1 MSDTSKSNLTKGI
14 LYGGLAGIIWGT
26 LSIFISLLKNFGMSD
41 IAVSSLGPMIIII
54 FYGIKTLVKNPKAF
68 KICWKPLLIVLVGG
82 GIVNALT
89 YYSYAMCLNYM
100 GAGVFSALDFSH
112 VFILMLLSSF
122 IFKYKITKGKIL
134 SLSLAVVGMVMV
146 LNVFSPEAFIS
157 PMGLLWIAVDW
168 FCNCAIA
175 LLLKWAL
182 NNEIDNDV
190 LITYYNL
197 GAALI
202 YWTVCPPWAVV
213 GEIAAAQNIALLV
226 ATIAAYGIFT
236 QILTQYV
243 WVKSFSLVDPAITNM
258 MAAFSPI
265 TAAVLGYF
273 MFGQVISW
281 IQILG
286 IAVVIAAVVIL
297 NKTGAAE
304 EL

>member
-68 KICWKPLLIVLVGG
+68 KICWKHLLIVLVGG

-122 IFKYKITKGKIL
+122 IFKYKITKGKIF

-157 PMGLLWIAVDW
+157 PMGLLWIAVD
-168 FCNCAIA
+168 
-175 LLLKWAL
+175 
-182 NNEIDNDV
+182 
-190 LITYYNL
+190 
-197 GAALI
+197 
-202 YWTVCPPWAVV
+202 
-213 GEIAAAQNIALLV
+213 
-226 ATIAAYGIFT
+226 
-236 QILTQYV
+236 
-243 WVKSFSLVDPAITNM
+243 
-258 MAAFSPI
+258 
-265 TAAVLGYF
+265 
-273 MFGQVISW
+273 
-281 IQILG
+281 
-286 IAVVIAAVVIL
+286 
-297 NKTGAAE
+297 
-304 EL
+304 

>member
-1 MSDTSKSNLTKGI
+1 MSATSKSNLTKGI

-26 LSIFISLLKNFGMSD
+26 LSIFISLLKNFGLSD
-41 IAVSSLGPMIIII
+41 IAVSSLGPMIIIL
-54 FYGIKTLVKNPKAF
+54 FYGIKTLIKNPKAF
-68 KICWKPLLIVLVGG
+68 KISWKYLLIVLVGG
-82 GIVNALT
+82 GIVNAMT
-89 YYSYAMCLNYM
+89 FYSYAMSLNYM
-100 GAGVFSALDFSH
+100 GAGIFSALDFSH

-134 SLSLAVVGMVMV
+134 SLALAIVGMILV
-146 LNVFSPEAFIS
+146 LDVFSPGAFIN
-157 PMGLLWIAVDW
+157 PAGLLWIALGW
-168 FCNCAIA
+168 FGNCAIA
-175 LLLKWAL
+175 LLIKWAL

-202 YWTVCPPWAVV
+202 YWTLCPPWVV
-213 GEIAAAQNIALLV
+213 FGEIAAAQNIGLLI

-281 IQILG
+281 VQVLG
-286 IAVVIAAVVIL
+286 ICVVIAAVVLL
-297 NKTGAAE
+297 NKTGAAD